1 MDTPIILKIRSLCER
16 WIAYGEGSQS
26 GWFVE
31 EEAKVGAFPEE
42 YFPLII
48 IKDIQKDKTIISEG
62 SDGEEK
68 GVTPNGKVCFSYE
81 IEGRE
86 CSDGC
91 VCDGTEYYLQII
103 WEKKD

>member
-1 MDTPIILKIRSLCER
+1 MDTPIILKIRSLRER
-16 WIAYGEGSQS
+16 WIAYG
-26 GWFVE
+26 
-31 EEAKVGAFPEE
+31 AKVGPFPQE

-48 IKDIQKDKTIISEG
+48 IKGIQKDKIIISEG

-68 GVTPNGKVCFSYE
+68 VLTPNGKVCFSYE